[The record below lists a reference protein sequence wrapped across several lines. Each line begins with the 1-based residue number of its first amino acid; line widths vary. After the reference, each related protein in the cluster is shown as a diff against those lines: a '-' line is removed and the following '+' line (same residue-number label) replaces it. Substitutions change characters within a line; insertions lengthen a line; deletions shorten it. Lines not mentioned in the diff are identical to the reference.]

1 MRKTI
6 LTAAILATVFVGCK
20 DQNKTETAVETETV
34 HEHVEDATLEGH
46 ADDVFA
52 LDNAWMSEIE
62 LDNGKKWDAN
72 IETTDGV
79 NAMLGYIDEMA
90 PTTVAEYH
98 ELALKLNDEK
108 NIVIKECTMEGP
120 SHDNLHVF
128 LHPLID
134 KIAALGKV
142 STAEQGA
149 KVTET
154 ILENLNAYKNYFN

>member
-6 LTAAILATVFVGCK
+6 LTAAILATVFVSCK
-20 DQNKTETAVETETV
+20 DQNKTETTVETKAV
-34 HEHVEDATLEGH
+34 HEHVEVATHENH
-46 ADDVFA
+46 AHDVFA
-52 LDNAWMSEIE
+52 LDNAWMKEIE

-79 NAMLGYIDEMA
+79 NAMLDYIDA
-90 PTTVAEYH
+90 ISPTTVAEYH
-98 ELALKLNDEK
+98 ELASKLNDEK
-108 NIVIKECTMEGP
+108 NFVIKECTMEGP
-120 SHDNLHVF
+120 SHDNLHIF

-149 KVTET
+149 AVTET
-154 ILENLNAYKNYFN
+154 IVENLEAYTEYFN

>member
-6 LTAAILATVFVGCK
+6 LTVAVLATVFVGCK

-34 HEHVEDATLEGH
+34 HEHVEDATHEVH
-46 ADDVFA
+46 EHDVFA
-52 LDNAWMSEIE
+52 LDNSWVNEIE
-62 LDNGKKWDAN
+62 LDNGEKWDAN
-72 IETTDGV
+72 IETTEGV
-79 NAMLGYIDEMA
+79 NNMLAYIDEIA

-98 ELALKLNDEK
+98 ELASKLNEEK
-108 NIVIKECTMEGP
+108 NFVIKECTMEGP

-142 STAEQGA
+142 STADQGA
-149 KVTET
+149 DVTKT
-154 ILENLNAYKNYFN
+154 IVDNLEAYTEYFN